1 MDTLPTNRRSY
12 KILFTIA
19 KTKCDFYYKIIRYKI
34 AFEYLY
40 KEYLNAILL
49 STLGTTYAKA
59 DLSNAMT
66 VNLGRNGYAKFN
78 NGLLIQWG
86 FKENSIT
93 GGTIVYFPM
102 SFYDSNYALTP
113 FPYGSSG
120 DTNILAAFIY
130 NANTSYCYIGRR
142 NISNGNPVNSM
153 FSVGWIAVGRWK

>member
-1 MDTLPTNRRSY
+1 
-12 KILFTIA
+12 
-19 KTKCDFYYKIIRYKI
+19 
-34 AFEYLY
+34 
-40 KEYLNAILL
+40 
-49 STLGTTYAKA
+49 
-59 DLSNAMT
+59 
-66 VNLGRNGYAKFN
+66 
-78 NGLLIQWG
+78 
-86 FKENSIT
+86 
-93 GGTIVYFPM
+93 M

>member
-1 MDTLPTNRRSY
+1 M
-12 KILFTIA
+12 
-19 KTKCDFYYKIIRYKI
+19 

-102 SFYDSNYALTP
+102 SFYDSNYAYPDLHNHMHCP
-113 FPYGSSG
+113 DY
-120 DTNILAAFIY
+120 
-130 NANTSYCYIGRR
+130 
-142 NISNGNPVNSM
+142 
-153 FSVGWIAVGRWK
+153 